1 METALLTPPPREFDL
16 SLICAGKTFCVMTLE
31 QVSDSM
37 APRGGTLN
45 GADKLFP
52 AVEAAYRRTVDALRA
67 YPAQQ
72 R

>member
-1 METALLTPPPREFDL
+1 
-16 SLICAGKTFCVMTLE
+16 MTLE

-67 YPAQQ
+67 DPAQQ
-72 R
+72 G

>member
-1 METALLTPPPREFDL
+1 
-16 SLICAGKTFCVMTLE
+16 MTLE
-31 QVSDSM
+31 QVYDSM
-37 APRGGTLN
+37 ALRGGTLN

-52 AVEAAYRRTVDALRA
+52 TVDALRA

>member
-1 METALLTPPPREFDL
+1 M
-16 SLICAGKTFCVMTLE
+16 I
-31 QVSDSM
+31 SM

-67 YPAQQ
+67 DPAQQ

>member
-1 METALLTPPPREFDL
+1 
-16 SLICAGKTFCVMTLE
+16 
-31 QVSDSM
+31 M

-45 GADKLFP
+45 DADKLFP
-52 AVEAAYRRTVDALRA
+52 AVEAAYRHTVDALRA

>member
-1 METALLTPPPREFDL
+1 
-16 SLICAGKTFCVMTLE
+16 
-31 QVSDSM
+31 M

-52 AVEAAYRRTVDALRA
+52 TVDALRA

-72 R
+72 G

>member
-1 METALLTPPPREFDL
+1 M
-16 SLICAGKTFCVMTLE
+16 TFE
-31 QVSDSM
+31 QDSNSM

>member
-1 METALLTPPPREFDL
+1 
-16 SLICAGKTFCVMTLE
+16 MTLE

-52 AVEAAYRRTVDALRA
+52 TVDALRA

>member
-1 METALLTPPPREFDL
+1 
-16 SLICAGKTFCVMTLE
+16 MTLE

-67 YPAQQ
+67 IRHSRGSFISRRCFCTTSPSMLTHCHLP
-72 R
+72 

>member
-1 METALLTPPPREFDL
+1 
-16 SLICAGKTFCVMTLE
+16 MTLE
-31 QVSDSM
+31 QGYDSM

-67 YPAQQ
+67 DPAQQ

>member
-1 METALLTPPPREFDL
+1 
-16 SLICAGKTFCVMTLE
+16 MTLE
-31 QVSDSM
+31 QVYDPM

>member
-1 METALLTPPPREFDL
+1 
-16 SLICAGKTFCVMTLE
+16 MTLE

-52 AVEAAYRRTVDALRA
+52 AVEAAYRRTAEAAYRRTVDALRA
-67 YPAQQ
+67 DPAQQ

>member
-1 METALLTPPPREFDL
+1 
-16 SLICAGKTFCVMTLE
+16 MTLE
-31 QVSDSM
+31 QDSDSM

-52 AVEAAYRRTVDALRA
+52 AVEALRA
-67 YPAQQ
+67 DPAQQ